1 MTSGAHHHPASA
13 SRPSSQGKPPRR
25 RHAEVA
31 GPPCEETNSPSQR
44 RARSLLGVFF
54 VLLGLYTL
62 QSVLPALLW
71 GCVFAIACWPLYRH
85 AVQKWGDSNWIPALF
100 TIIVALIFLAP
111 MSYLAIKTA
120 EEAQG
125 ALHWLDTVRHEGVPA
140 PPWLS
145 DLPFLQ
151 NPVTSAWQK
160 YLSDPQQLN
169 QIFLSLD
176 TGGHRVAVT
185 KQVTSLILRRSTLFL
200 FSILT
205 LFFLLRDGASIIS
218 RLITV
223 SERTFGQRGE
233 VIARQIIYSVNGTI
247 AGLVFVG
254 LGEGFVMGAVYAFAG
269 TPQPILFSFLTGVAA
284 MIPFLALP
292 TVMVAALLVLVQGKV
307 VAACLI
313 IAIGC
318 LVIFVADHFIRPVI
332 IGGTIRMPFLWVLL
346 GILGG
351 VETWGL
357 LGLFLGPAI
366 MAALHKLWRIWSDTE
381 TIGIHSRKRQNIV

>member
-1 MTSGAHHHPASA
+1 MKTGADHP
-13 SRPSSQGKPPRR
+13 PSSAHKPGKPSRR
-25 RHAEVA
+25 RAVA
-31 GPPCEETNSPSQR
+31 AAPPPPEEMSSPAQR
-44 RARSLLGVFF
+44 RARALLGVFF
-54 VLLGLYTL
+54 VLLALYTL
-62 QSVLPALLW
+62 QSFLPALLW

-85 AVQKWGDSNWIPALF
+85 AEQRWGHSNWIPALF
-100 TIIVALIFLAP
+100 TLFVALIFLIP
-111 MSYLAIKTA
+111 MSYLAVKTA

-125 ALHWLDTVRHEGVPA
+125 ALHWLDSVRHEGVPA
-140 PPWLS
+140 PPWLG

-151 NPVTSAWQK
+151 TPVANAWEK
-160 YLSDPQQLN
+160 YLADPQQLN
-169 QIFLSLD
+169 QIFHSLD

-205 LFFLLRDGASIIS
+205 LFFLLRDGASIIA

-233 VIARQIIYSVNGTI
+233 IIARQIIFSIHGTI

-254 LGEGFVMGAVYAFAG
+254 LGEGFVMGVVYAFAG

-292 TVMVAALLVLVQGKV
+292 TVMVAALLVLIQGKM

-318 LVIFVADHFIRPVI
+318 LVIFIADHFIRPVI

-351 VETWGL
+351 VESWGL

-366 MAALHKLWRIWSDTE
+366 MAALHMLWRMWSHPE
-381 TIGIHSRKRQNIV
+381 TVSAPHRKKQMAS